1 MSQEEVSDTQPQ
13 SIEEDSIQEESP
25 PEQEAAPAE
34 VEAQSADDATNNDDG
49 NDDDRRLQSLYS
61 IIGGDD
67 ADIDVSTVDK
77 VDADT
82 IRRLTPQGRS
92 LMRRQRKLARA
103 KEERLKQQLKAEQE
117 AREAERAELEKEK
130 LELRKAR
137 ENYTKMFG
145 NKDLREQIKR
155 GMEVDPKTVDYTS
168 PEGINK
174 LIDRQVAE
182 RFKDF
187 AEPAFKQAEQ
197 IERSARLAQIEE
209 QFPQMKDAAF
219 RSKVEAKLRERKKA
233 GENIRGKM
241 RETILM
247 VDYESRQETKK
258 QEREQRRKRARA
270 SAQHTT
276 KSTTSAQKRVTGEI
290 PREVVKKGGAAIAR
304 WLKANPKEAEA
315 VLAAAR
321 R

>member
-1 MSQEEVSDTQPQ
+1 MSQEGTDHIDQ
-13 SIEEDSIQEESP
+13 
-25 PEQEAAPAE
+25 E
-34 VEAQSADDATNNDDG
+34 VETSDDSVEEENQPNSTEE
-49 NDDDRRLQSLYS
+49 DDDRRLQALYN

-67 ADIDVSTVDK
+67 ADVDVSTVDK
-77 VDADT
+77 VDEDT
-82 IRRLTPQGRS
+82 INRLTPQGRA

-103 KEERLKQQLKAEQE
+103 KEERLKAQLKAEQE
-117 AREAERAELEKEK
+117 AREAERAALAREREELN
-130 LELRKAR
+130 KAR
-137 ENYTKMFG
+137 ANYTQMFG

-155 GMEVDPKTVDYTS
+155 GLEVDPKTVDYTS
-168 PEGINK
+168 PEGINQ
-174 LIDRQVAE
+174 LIDHRVAE

-197 IERSARLAQIEE
+197 IERSSRLAAIEE
-209 QFPQMKDAAF
+209 QFPQMKDATF

-241 RETILM
+241 KETILL
-247 VDYESRQETKK
+247 VDYEQRQETKK

-276 KSTTSAQKRVTGEI
+276 KSTTSAQRQVSGEI
-290 PREVVKKGGAAIAR
+290 PRSVVKQGGAAIAR
-304 WLKANPKEAEA
+304 WLKNNPKEAEA
-315 VLAAAR
+315 VLATAR

>member
-1 MSQEEVSDTQPQ
+1 MSQEGTDD
-13 SIEEDSIQEESP
+13 IEEEVGLDNETTDVETEDSTEE
-25 PEQEAAPAE
+25 EDE
-34 VEAQSADDATNNDDG
+34 
-49 NDDDRRLQSLYS
+49 RRLKALYN

-67 ADIDVSTVDK
+67 ADVDVSTVDK
-77 VDADT
+77 VDEDT

-103 KEERLKQQLKAEQE
+103 KEKRLQDELKAEKE
-117 AREAERAELEKEK
+117 ARDAERAELDKGRA
-130 LELRKAR
+130 ELNQQRA
-137 ENYTKMFG
+137 NYTKMFG

-155 GMEVDPKTVDYTS
+155 GLEVDPKTVDYTS

-182 RFKDF
+182 RFKGF

-197 IERSARLAQIEE
+197 IERTSRLAAIEE
-209 QFPQMKDAAF
+209 QYPQMKDAAF

-247 VDYESRQETKK
+247 VDYDQRQDTKK
-258 QEREQRRKRARA
+258 KERDQRRKRARS

-276 KSTTSAQKRVTGEI
+276 KATTSAQKRVTGEI
-290 PREVVKKGGAAIAR
+290 PRDIVKKGGAAIAR
-304 WLKANPKEAEA
+304 WLKNNPKEAEA

>member
-1 MSQEEVSDTQPQ
+1 MSQEGTDN
-13 SIEEDSIQEESP
+13 I
-25 PEQEAAPAE
+25 EQEVEQE
-34 VEAQSADDATNNDDG
+34 VEQTEASEQTQQDE
-49 NDDDRRLQSLYS
+49 DDRRLQSLRS
-61 IIGGDD
+61 LIGGDD
-67 ADIDVSTVDK
+67 ADVDVSTVDK
-77 VDADT
+77 VDEDT
-82 IRRLTPQGRS
+82 IRRLTPQGRA

-103 KEERLKQQLKAEQE
+103 KEERLKSKLKAEQD
-117 AREAERAELEKEK
+117 AREAERAELAKERA
-130 LELRKAR
+130 ELDKAR
-137 ENYTKMFG
+137 ANYTKMFG
-145 NKDLREQIKR
+145 NKDLRDQIKR
-155 GMEVDPKTVDYTS
+155 GLEVDPKTVDYTS

-182 RFKDF
+182 RFKGF

-197 IERSARLAQIEE
+197 IERRSRLAAIEE

-241 RETILM
+241 KETILM
-247 VDYESRQETKK
+247 VDYEQRQETKK

-276 KSTTSAQKRVTGEI
+276 KATTSAQKRVTGEI
-290 PREVVKKGGAAIAR
+290 PREVVRKGGAAIAR